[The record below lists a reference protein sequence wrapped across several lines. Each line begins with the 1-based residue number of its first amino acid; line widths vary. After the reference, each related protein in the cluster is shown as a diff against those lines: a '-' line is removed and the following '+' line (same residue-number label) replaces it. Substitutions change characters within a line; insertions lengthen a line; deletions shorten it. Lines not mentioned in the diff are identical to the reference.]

1 MNANGMYND
10 AALRPNLYQSGF
22 DPRQFLRLNTN
33 EEGRREWSLD
43 TAFKKLWFRTI
54 YPNGRICTTVLEK
67 DERHIC
73 INARVYADRMDPPDS
88 YLAEGKAERFA
99 PGDPASAKPYEL
111 YFADWAETV
120 AIGRALTNAG
130 FDVPFVNV
138 LQDGL
143 LLDPFTGEV
152 LEENGGLSAFLA
164 RLPLKLKRLLGLG
177 PGPGGTGLL
186 SDLTLAALGILC
198 LGLLLRRYPWTV
210 PKGGVMIEYKL
221 VDLLVPGFPAKG
233 DLTDTVAFPLPPL
246 QESHPKG
253 VLKIDRKGT
262 KIPSHGTILLFFVP
276 RERDNQGGRLL
287 TVAYE
292 KGRRART
299 TQPGR
304 VFISAYVLISPAAAY
319 SARS

>member
-1 MNANGMYND
+1 MNANTTGMYND
-10 AALRPNLYQSGF
+10 AALRPGLYQSGF

-152 LEENGGLSAFLA
+152 LEENG
-164 RLPLKLKRLLGLG
+164 
-177 PGPGGTGLL
+177 T
-186 SDLTLAALGILC
+186 
-198 LGLLLRRYPWTV
+198 
-210 PKGGVMIEYKL
+210 
-221 VDLLVPGFPAKG
+221 PAP
-233 DLTDTVAFPLPPL
+233 AP
-246 QESHPKG
+246 Q
-253 VLKIDRKGT
+253 
-262 KIPSHGTILLFFVP
+262 
-276 RERDNQGGRLL
+276 
-287 TVAYE
+287 
-292 KGRRART
+292 
-299 TQPGR
+299 
-304 VFISAYVLISPAAAY
+304 PAAQIAPPRQY
-319 SARS
+319 SNVTAPPVQQAVPVQPAAPAQQVPPQRQQSPQKMGTTAPQPVSQPTVQQPAQVAEPRSEEEAMKMPLEWAKNYRITVGIHTGKTLSEVAMIAPGALDWYLKKYSGNDFKLRAAAKILMDHAMAQAG

>member
-1 MNANGMYND
+1 MNATATGLYND

-73 INARVYADRMDPPDS
+73 INARVYADRMDPPES

-152 LEENGGLSAFLA
+152 LEENGGQAAAPAPAPQPAAQAAPPRQYSNVTAPPVQIPA
-164 RLPLKLKRLLGLG
+164 QQAAAPATQRQQPPQKLGMATSQQ
-177 PGPGGTGLL
+177 PGTP
-186 SDLTLAALGILC
+186 AA
-198 LGLLLRRYPWTV
+198 TQ
-210 PKGGVMIEYKL
+210 
-221 VDLLVPGFPAKG
+221 
-233 DLTDTVAFPLPPL
+233 PL
-246 QESHPKG
+246 QEPRNAEEAMKMPLEWAKNYRITVGIHTGKTLSEVAMIAPG
-253 VLKIDRKGT
+253 ALDWYLKKYSGNDFKLR
-262 KIPSHGTILLFFVP
+262 
-276 RERDNQGGRLL
+276 
-287 TVAYE
+287 
-292 KGRRART
+292 
-299 TQPGR
+299 
-304 VFISAYVLISPAAAY
+304 AAAQILMDH
-319 SARS
+319 AMAQAG

>member
-1 MNANGMYND
+1 MNANATGMYND

-73 INARVYADRMDPPDS
+73 INARVYADRMDPPES

-152 LEENGGLSAFLA
+152 LEENGGPAAAPAPAPQPAAQATPPRQYSNVTAPPTQSPA
-164 RLPLKLKRLLGLG
+164 QQAAAPATQRQQPPQKLGMTA
-177 PGPGGTGLL
+177 PQQTGTP
-186 SDLTLAALGILC
+186 AA
-198 LGLLLRRYPWTV
+198 TQ
-210 PKGGVMIEYKL
+210 
-221 VDLLVPGFPAKG
+221 
-233 DLTDTVAFPLPPL
+233 PL
-246 QESHPKG
+246 QEPRNAEEAMQMPLEWAKNYRITVGIHTGKTLSEVAMIAPG
-253 VLKIDRKGT
+253 ALDWYLKKYSGNDFKLR
-262 KIPSHGTILLFFVP
+262 
-276 RERDNQGGRLL
+276 
-287 TVAYE
+287 
-292 KGRRART
+292 
-299 TQPGR
+299 
-304 VFISAYVLISPAAAY
+304 AAAQILMDH
-319 SARS
+319 AMAQAG

>member
-1 MNANGMYND
+1 MNANTSEMYND
-10 AALRPNLYQSGF
+10 AALRPGLYQSGF

-33 EEGRREWSLD
+33 EEGRKEWSLD

-138 LQDGL
+138 LQNGML
-143 LLDPFTGEV
+143 MNPLTGEV
-152 LEENGGLSAFLA
+152 LEENGAPAPAPQPAEIQTPPVRQYSN
-164 RLPLKLKRLLGLG
+164 
-177 PGPGGTGLL
+177 
-186 SDLTLAALGILC
+186 LTAPPVQQQA
-198 LGLLLRRYPWTV
+198 PV
-210 PKGGVMIEYKL
+210 QQA
-221 VDLLVPGFPAKG
+221 PAKQRQQPPQRLG
-233 DLTDTVAFPLPPL
+233 MAGQQPTPSTPQAGVQQPVQTAEPRNEEEAMKMPLEWAKNYRITVGIHAGKTLS
-246 QESHPKG
+246 E
-253 VLKIDRKGT
+253 
-262 KIPSHGTILLFFVP
+262 
-276 RERDNQGGRLL
+276 
-287 TVAYE
+287 VAMI
-292 KGRRART
+292 A
-299 TQPGR
+299 PG
-304 VFISAYVLISPAAAY
+304 ALDWYVKKYSGNDFKLRAAAQILMDH
-319 SARS
+319 AMAQAG

>member
-1 MNANGMYND
+1 MNANTGMYND
-10 AALRPNLYQSGF
+10 AALRPGLYQSGF

-143 LLDPFTGEV
+143 LLDPLTGEV
-152 LEENGGLSAFLA
+152 LEENGAPAPAPQPTAQAVPPRQYSNVTAPPMQQTAPVQQAPAQRQQSPRKIGMAAQQSTPIPQPAVQQPAPATEPRNEEEAMKMPLEWAKNYRITVGIHTGKTLSEVAMIAPGALDWY
-164 RLPLKLKRLLGLG
+164 LKKYSGN
-177 PGPGGTGLL
+177 
-186 SDLTLAALGILC
+186 DFK
-198 LGLLLRRYPWTV
+198 LR
-210 PKGGVMIEYKL
+210 
-221 VDLLVPGFPAKG
+221 
-233 DLTDTVAFPLPPL
+233 
-246 QESHPKG
+246 
-253 VLKIDRKGT
+253 
-262 KIPSHGTILLFFVP
+262 
-276 RERDNQGGRLL
+276 
-287 TVAYE
+287 
-292 KGRRART
+292 
-299 TQPGR
+299 
-304 VFISAYVLISPAAAY
+304 AAAKILMDH
-319 SARS
+319 AMAQAG

>member
-10 AALRPNLYQSGF
+10 AALRPGLYQSGF

-152 LEENGGLSAFLA
+152 LEENGGPAA
-164 RLPLKLKRLLGLG
+164 VPT
-177 PGPGGTGLL
+177 PAPQ
-186 SDLTLAALGILC
+186 LAAQAAPPRQYSKVTAPPAQI
-198 LGLLLRRYPWTV
+198 PAQQVV
-210 PKGGVMIEYKL
+210 PVQAAAPAAQRQQGPQKIGMTAQQ
-221 VDLLVPGFPAKG
+221 PGASAPQQGA
-233 DLTDTVAFPLPPL
+233 AQPL
-246 QESHPKG
+246 QKPRNAEEAMKMPLEWAKNYRITVGIHTGKTLSEVAMIAPG
-253 VLKIDRKGT
+253 ALDWYLKKYSGNDFKLR
-262 KIPSHGTILLFFVP
+262 
-276 RERDNQGGRLL
+276 
-287 TVAYE
+287 
-292 KGRRART
+292 
-299 TQPGR
+299 
-304 VFISAYVLISPAAAY
+304 AAAQILMDH
-319 SARS
+319 AMAQAG

>member
-1 MNANGMYND
+1 MNANATGMYND

-152 LEENGGLSAFLA
+152 LEENGGPAAAPAPAPQPAAQAAPPRQYSNVTAPPA
-164 RLPLKLKRLLGLG
+164 QIPAQQTAPIQAAAPVPQAPVQRQQPPQKLGMTA
-177 PGPGGTGLL
+177 PQQTGTP
-186 SDLTLAALGILC
+186 AA
-198 LGLLLRRYPWTV
+198 TQ
-210 PKGGVMIEYKL
+210 
-221 VDLLVPGFPAKG
+221 
-233 DLTDTVAFPLPPL
+233 PL
-246 QESHPKG
+246 QEPRNAEEAMQMPLEWAKNYRITVGIHTGKTLSEVAMIAPG
-253 VLKIDRKGT
+253 ALDWYLKKYSGNDFKLR
-262 KIPSHGTILLFFVP
+262 
-276 RERDNQGGRLL
+276 
-287 TVAYE
+287 
-292 KGRRART
+292 
-299 TQPGR
+299 
-304 VFISAYVLISPAAAY
+304 AAAQILMDH
-319 SARS
+319 AMAQAG

>member
-10 AALRPNLYQSGF
+10 AALRPGLYQSGF

-111 YFADWAETV
+111 YFSDWAETV

-138 LQDGL
+138 LQDGCCWTPSPERCWRKTALRL
-143 LLDPFTGEV
+143 LPRP
-152 LEENGGLSAFLA
+152 
-164 RLPLKLKRLLGLG
+164 RLPSRWQRRQPR
-177 PGPGGTGLL
+177 PG
-186 SDLTLAALGILC
+186 S
-198 LGLLLRRYPWTV
+198 
-210 PKGGVMIEYKL
+210 
-221 VDLLVPGFPAKG
+221 
-233 DLTDTVAFPLPPL
+233 
-246 QESHPKG
+246 
-253 VLKIDRKGT
+253 
-262 KIPSHGTILLFFVP
+262 IPM
-276 RERDNQGGRLL
+276 
-287 TVAYE
+287 
-292 KGRRART
+292 
-299 TQPGR
+299 
-304 VFISAYVLISPAAAY
+304 
-319 SARS
+319 

>member
-1 MNANGMYND
+1 MNANTGMYND
-10 AALRPNLYQSGF
+10 AALRPGLYQSGF

-198 LGLLLRRYPWTV
+198 LGLLLRHYPWTV
-210 PKGGVMIEYKL
+210 PKG
-221 VDLLVPGFPAKG
+221 LLC
-233 DLTDTVAFPLPPL
+233 
-246 QESHPKG
+246 
-253 VLKIDRKGT
+253 
-262 KIPSHGTILLFFVP
+262 
-276 RERDNQGGRLL
+276 
-287 TVAYE
+287 
-292 KGRRART
+292 
-299 TQPGR
+299 
-304 VFISAYVLISPAAAY
+304 
-319 SARS
+319 

>member
-1 MNANGMYND
+1 MNTNATGMYND

-73 INARVYADRMDPPDS
+73 INARVYADRMDPPES

-99 PGDPASAKPYEL
+99 PCDPASAKPYEL

-152 LEENGGLSAFLA
+152 LEENGGPAAAPAPAPQPAAQAAPPRQYSNVTAPPA
-164 RLPLKLKRLLGLG
+164 QSPAQQAAAPATQRQQPPQKLGM
-177 PGPGGTGLL
+177 
-186 SDLTLAALGILC
+186 AAPQQSGA
-198 LGLLLRRYPWTV
+198 
-210 PKGGVMIEYKL
+210 
-221 VDLLVPGFPAKG
+221 PA
-233 DLTDTVAFPLPPL
+233 AAQPL
-246 QESHPKG
+246 QEPCNAEEAMQMPLEWAKNYRITVGIHTGKTLSEVAMIAPG
-253 VLKIDRKGT
+253 ALDWYLKKYSGNDFKLR
-262 KIPSHGTILLFFVP
+262 
-276 RERDNQGGRLL
+276 
-287 TVAYE
+287 
-292 KGRRART
+292 
-299 TQPGR
+299 
-304 VFISAYVLISPAAAY
+304 AAAQILMDH
-319 SARS
+319 AMAQAG

>member
-10 AALRPNLYQSGF
+10 AALRPGLYQSGF

-152 LEENGGLSAFLA
+152 LEENGGPAA
-164 RLPLKLKRLLGLG
+164 VPT
-177 PGPGGTGLL
+177 PAPQ
-186 SDLTLAALGILC
+186 LAAQAAPPRQYSKVTAPPAQI
-198 LGLLLRRYPWTV
+198 PAQQVV
-210 PKGGVMIEYKL
+210 PVQAAA
-221 VDLLVPGFPAKG
+221 PAAQRQQG
-233 DLTDTVAFPLPPL
+233 P
-246 QESHPKG
+246 Q
-253 VLKIDRKGT
+253 KIGMT
-262 KIPSHGTILLFFVP
+262 A
-276 RERDNQGGRLL
+276 Q
-287 TVAYE
+287 
-292 KGRRART
+292 
-299 TQPGR
+299 QPGA
-304 VFISAYVLISPAAAY
+304 SAPQQGAAAQILMDH
-319 SARS
+319 AMAQAG

>member
-1 MNANGMYND
+1 MNTNTGMYND

-22 DPRQFLRLNTN
+22 DPRRFLRLNTN

-73 INARVYADRMDPPDS
+73 INARVYADRMDPLES

-152 LEENGGLSAFLA
+152 LEENGG
-164 RLPLKLKRLLGLG
+164 
-177 PGPGGTGLL
+177 
-186 SDLTLAALGILC
+186 
-198 LGLLLRRYPWTV
+198 
-210 PKGGVMIEYKL
+210 
-221 VDLLVPGFPAKG
+221 
-233 DLTDTVAFPLPPL
+233 
-246 QESHPKG
+246 
-253 VLKIDRKGT
+253 
-262 KIPSHGTILLFFVP
+262 
-276 RERDNQGGRLL
+276 
-287 TVAYE
+287 
-292 KGRRART
+292 
-299 TQPGR
+299 
-304 VFISAYVLISPAAAY
+304 PAAAPTPAPQPTAQAVPPRQY
-319 SARS
+319 SNVTAPPAQIPAQQAAAPAVQQQGPQKLGMMAQQPGASAPQQGAAQPLRESRNAEEAMKMPLEWAKNYRITVGIHTGKTLSEVAMIAPGALDWYLKKYSGNDFKLRAAAQILMDHAMAQAG